1 MFYENRQYPRTDT
14 ASFLVFFMKTENIL
28 TVLQKIVKIL
38 IDTKRVIYQMK
49 DMFHNTILSL
59 ENEVI
64 YAYQI
69 DKYIYL
75 WGFSIQC

>member
-1 MFYENRQYPRTDT
+1 
-14 ASFLVFFMKTENIL
+14 
-28 TVLQKIVKIL
+28 
-38 IDTKRVIYQMK
+38 
-49 DMFHNTILSL
+49 MFHNTILSL